1 MKRLDIAPLK
11 SVGPLALLTLAAIT
25 AVTTAGWTASSE
37 GMERWVA
44 LGALALS
51 VAWLGLH
58 WPSHSRRWVPAVF
71 FLAGCT
77 LGSWVLVHSLA
88 QKESNKLDDIAIETL
103 LFEASLSSLLEDN
116 QCQGALAYLEAD
128 LETLP
133 LRPAL
138 SLVVRSD
145 LWNEAAAKGCVTSSE
160 LAKARTAIRHRVK
173 TGPLG
178 ALGVKREH
186 LLERIGPSADL
197 ETVGSND

>member
-1 MKRLDIAPLK
+1 MKCLDANRLK
-11 SVGPLALLTLAAIT
+11 SVLSLVLLSLAALT
-25 AVTTAGWTASSE
+25 AVATGGWGVSTE

-44 LGALALS
+44 IGALALS

-71 FLAGCT
+71 FLAGCAM
-77 LGSWVLVHSLA
+77 GSWVLLHSLA

-103 LFEASLSSLLEDN
+103 LFEAGLSSLLQDN

-128 LETLP
+128 LATLP
-133 LRPAL
+133 MRPAL

-160 LAKARTAIRHRVK
+160 LARARTAIRHQVE

-178 ALGVKREH
+178 ALGVEREH
-186 LLERIGPSADL
+186 LLERIGPSAEL
-197 ETVGSND
+197 ESVGQND